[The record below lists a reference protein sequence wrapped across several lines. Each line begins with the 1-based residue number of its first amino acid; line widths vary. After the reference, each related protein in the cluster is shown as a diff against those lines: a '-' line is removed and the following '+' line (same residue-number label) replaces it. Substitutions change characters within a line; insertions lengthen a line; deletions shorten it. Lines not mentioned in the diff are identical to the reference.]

1 MDLKAGWDGTW
12 QEFLQVDKT
21 VFINELIS
29 FHTSLDWTQELEP
42 AQRFAWETEYDL
54 MKSMLGHVVSESN
67 VNPETC
73 WVAFEQELI
82 GEGGKRAADVNLV
95 LPTGDLFV
103 VEFKHK
109 TEASEHEILRANS
122 DLQTML
128 RYHNESIGLVGHGF
142 LVLTKPGAK
151 RFKHSDVVCEIAD
164 KGDAPLLTNQLVT
177 SLRQTSSYDV
187 LRWSKGEFY
196 RQPSILHGTAQVFFD
211 AKIPTLKTS
220 ASENIEEA
228 RGALLTL
235 YQQAKA
241 KLKRYVVVV
250 HGRPG
255 AGKTLLG
262 ISTVASV
269 ARNDSVKQSEP
280 IFLSGNA
287 PLVQVLQHT
296 LDFYGKRKGNDV
308 LGRNIDGRV
317 MIEDLHIFKKHIKSS
332 FGLRQ
337 ETFVVFDEAQRAW
350 EKASPRDSKS
360 PSELMLF
367 CNWLSQQPFGV
378 LVLLVGDGQAI
389 HRNEM
394 QLDQMLAD
402 LDVAVSAQDR
412 RVTPVMP
419 SLHAD
424 KMKLISPIKK
434 DVFNLKTPI
443 RQSYT
448 EDLDK
453 WIEAVLSN
461 NPERAREVCL
471 TIQAHYPLC
480 VTQSKDLAEGY
491 AYELQSTL
499 HEGNCKPDAFRS
511 GWLMSSR
518 GGKFIDEVQK
528 DKFKVGKNIGP
539 WYVEPPS
546 SKNSCCRFEAACTE
560 FSCQGL
566 ELSLALFNWGNDLL
580 YRDGLLVLSEDN
592 RHRRQYNHYTE
603 GSYRVLLS
611 RGRSGLMIKCDDDES
626 FEYLKS
632 CGMRVI

>member
-29 FHTSLDWTQELEP
+29 FHSSLDWTLELEP

-54 MKSMLGHVVSESN
+54 MKSMLGHVVRESN
-67 VNPETC
+67 TNPETC

-128 RYHNESIGLVGHGF
+128 RYHSESIGLVGHGY

-151 RFKHSDVVCEIAD
+151 EFKHSGVVCEIAD
-164 KGDAPLLTNQLVT
+164 KGQAPLLTNQLIT
-177 SLRQTSSYDV
+177 SLRQTGSYDV

-211 AKIPTLKTS
+211 TKIPTLKTS

-228 RGALLTL
+228 RDALLKL
-235 YQQAKA
+235 YQHAKA

-296 LDFYGKRKGNDV
+296 LDFYGKRKGKDV
-308 LGRNIDGRV
+308 LGRAIDGRV

-332 FGLRQ
+332 FGSRK

-350 EKASPRDSKS
+350 DKASPRDSQS

-367 CNWLSQQPFGV
+367 CNWLSSQSFGV

-394 QLDQMLAD
+394 QLEQMLAD
-402 LDVAVSAQDR
+402 LDNSVRAQNGNIVAI
-412 RVTPVMP
+412 MP
-419 SLHAD
+419 SLHA
-424 KMKLISPIKK
+424 KNMRLIKPIKR

-448 EDLDK
+448 EHLDK

-461 NPERAREVCL
+461 NSALARDVALSIESD
-471 TIQAHYPLC
+471 YPLR
-480 VTQSKDLAEGY
+480 VTQSKSLAERY
-491 AYELQSTL
+491 SVELQNTL
-499 HEGNCKPDAFRS
+499 HEGNRKPDAFRS
-511 GWLMSSR
+511 GWLMSSH
-518 GGKFIDEVQK
+518 GGQFIEEVQK
-528 DKFKVGKNIGP
+528 DKFKPGKRIGP

-546 SKNSCCRFEAACTE
+546 SDNSCCRFDAACTE

-566 ELSLALFNWGNDLL
+566 ELSLALFNWGSDLL
-580 YRDGLLVLSEDN
+580 FRDGQLVLAEDN
-592 RHRRQYNHYTE
+592 RHRRQYDHYTE

-611 RGRSGLMIKCDDDES
+611 RGRSGLVIKCDDSET
-626 FEYLKS
+626 FEYLKN
-632 CGMRVI
+632 CGMRVV